1 MYFVRSIPKLSRARL
16 LTSIFNLLVQLDI
29 ILSLREMLSL
39 SEATKFESVERQ
51 AENSG
56 KSSGMQMYSFQEK
69 LQLICRTTD
78 EYVKGSRGKLL

>member
-1 MYFVRSIPKLSRARL
+1 
-16 LTSIFNLLVQLDI
+16 
-29 ILSLREMLSL
+29 MLSL

-69 LQLICRTTD
+69 IQLICRTTD